1 MICGYKGTSSF
12 WIVKWHVPKM
22 NSRVPS
28 MKQMVVQKRHTFA
41 AGLKNE
47 RESRRII
54 FFKIKS
60 MITKKSMMKQMMTVI
75 CSATLA
81 ACGSAPAVQP
91 QSEYQVMTI
100 STTDRELQTI
110 YSAAIRGRQDIDI
123 YPQVSGTLTKLC
135 VEEGQTV
142 RRGQVLFIID
152 QVPYLAALRTAEANV
167 EAARAGVATS
177 QLTYDSKKELYA
189 QKVIS
194 EFDLKTSYN
203 SLLTAKAQLAQAE
216 AQQVN
221 AANNL
226 SYTEVKSPAD
236 GMVGT
241 LPYRVGTLVS
251 ASLPKPLT
259 TVSDNSNMYVY
270 FSMTEN
276 QLLDL
281 TRRYGSKDKALAEM
295 DSIELQLNDRSVYPQ
310 EGKIETIS
318 GVIDTSTGT
327 VSLRAVFPNKEGLLT
342 SGGSGN
348 VIIPVRK
355 ENCIVVPQSATYEVQ
370 DKVYVYKVV
379 DGKAQSVPVQVI
391 RVNGGQEYIVES
403 GLKVGD
409 TIVAEGVG
417 LLREGT
423 SVQPKTNE

>member
-1 MICGYKGTSSF
+1 
-12 WIVKWHVPKM
+12 
-22 NSRVPS
+22 
-28 MKQMVVQKRHTFA
+28 
-41 AGLKNE
+41 
-47 RESRRII
+47 
-54 FFKIKS
+54 
-60 MITKKSMMKQMMTVI
+60 MMKQMMTVI

-81 ACGSAPAVQP
+81 ACGSAPVVQP

-100 STTDRELQTI
+100 STTDKELQTI

-259 TVSDNSNMYVY
+259 TVSD
-270 FSMTEN
+270 
-276 QLLDL
+276 
-281 TRRYGSKDKALAEM
+281 
-295 DSIELQLNDRSVYPQ
+295 
-310 EGKIETIS
+310 
-318 GVIDTSTGT
+318 DTSTGT

-379 DGKAQSVPVQVI
+379 DGKAQSVPVQVT